1 MAAEAP
7 TVHAS
12 AVLAGARAV
21 LIRGAAGTGKSR
33 LALALIGAAQTGLL
47 RFARLVGDDRVHLE
61 PCHGRLLVR
70 PAAALAGLI
79 EVHGIGIRRLDHE
92 ALAIVRLVVDLAA
105 GDAERLPIAGD
116 TDISGIRLPRL
127 AIAPGAEPLQPVIA
141 ALTTPQ
147 ATLNL
152 GHETLRGGPQV
163 QK

>member
-1 MAAEAP
+1 MAPETP

-33 LALALIGAAQTGLL
+33 LALALIEAAQTGLL

-79 EVHGIGIRRLDHE
+79 EVRGIGIRRLDHE
-92 ALAIVRLVVDLAA
+92 SLAIVGLVVDLAA
-105 GDAERLPIAGD
+105 DDAERLPMAGE
-116 TDISGIRLPRL
+116 TVVSGIPLPRL
-127 AIAPGAEPLQPVIA
+127 AIARDAGPLQPVIA
-141 ALTTPQ
+141 ALTTP
-147 ATLNL
+147 A
-152 GHETLRGGPQV
+152 GDIKPRS
-163 QK
+163 